1 MAPQLSVVVAGSR
14 PQGPPD
20 ALFRALGALLEN
32 GTVELLLA
40 TARPDAQTQW
50 PGTRVVQCASGSNVP
65 AMRLAGIRAAKA
77 PLIAMTEDFCIPSD
91 GWAESLLRARARVDA
106 AVLGGPIARRD
117 GTAADWA
124 LTFAEYGRFF
134 RRTPEGEVRD
144 LPSINVAYDAD
155 RLRSV
160 LPPDAVGL
168 VETQIHAQLRMQG
181 ARFWRVPDAVML
193 DENTRPFA
201 DAARA
206 QYYHGRLFGGGRVE
220 GKGLIPRAIRSAM
233 ACLVPLVLFHR
244 ILRETGAAGVNAK
257 LLRALPALLLLL
269 IAWSIGEAMGSLI
282 GKGQSAARWT

>member
-40 TARPDAQTQW
+40 TTRPNAQTQW
-50 PGTRVVQCASGSNVP
+50 PGTRVVQCAPGSNVP
-65 AMRLAGIRAAKA
+65 AMRLAGIRAANA
-77 PLIAMTEDFCIPSD
+77 PLIAMTEDFCVPSD

-134 RRTPEGEVRD
+134 RRTPEGEVCD
-144 LPSINVAYDAD
+144 LPSINVAYVAD

-160 LPPDAVGL
+160 LPSDAAGF
-168 VETQIHAQLRMQG
+168 VETQIHAQLRIQG
-181 ARFWRVPDAVML
+181 ARFWRLPDAVVF
-193 DENTRPFA
+193 DENTCLLA

-206 QYYHGRLFGGGRVE
+206 QYHHGRLFGGGRVE
-220 GKGLIPRAIRSAM
+220 GMGFLQRTVRGAL
-233 ACLVPLVLFHR
+233 ACLVPLVLLQR
-244 ILRETGAAGVNAK
+244 IVRETGAAGVK
-257 LLRALPALLLLL
+257 VELLRSLPALLILL
-269 IAWSIGEAMGSLI
+269 IAWSFGEAAGSLF
-282 GKGQSAARWT
+282 GKGQSAAHWT